1 MNKASDN
8 NKADQEYVYGEDSIM
23 TLKMHSSR
31 TAETHARWFLPYLK
45 PGMKLLDCGC
55 GSGSITVGLA
65 KLIEPGQVTG
75 VDISALEIERAKDRA
90 VKNKITN
97 IHFEVADIYQLDFTD
112 NSFDAIFS
120 HNVLEH
126 IADPSRVLREMHRV
140 LKSGGVI
147 GIRDIDLGGNLSAP
161 ENELF
166 DKALVIWGGVIR
178 NTGGNPQLGRH
189 LGRLLHE
196 AGFVVVKMSA
206 SYEVYGDPKSYKNYS
221 QIIADRFAE
230 PDFIEQVTGCGLAT
244 IEEMVAI
251 RKAILDS
258 QMLPG
263 AFTAVSHCEA
273 IGWKAT

>member
-75 VDISALEIERAKDRA
+75 VDISALEIERAKERA

-97 IHFEVADIYQLDFTD
+97 IRFEAADISQLNFSD

-147 GIRDIDLGGNLSAP
+147 GIRDIDLGGNLFAP

-166 DKALVIWGGVIR
+166 DKAIAIWGGVIR
-178 NTGGNPQLGRH
+178 NTGGNPQLGRQ

-196 AGFVVVKMSA
+196 AGFVAVEMSA
-206 SYEVYGDPKSYKNYS
+206 SYEVYGDPESYKNYS

-273 IGWKAT
+273 VGWKAT